1 MKELSSYVLF
11 RCIDIDNLEPLVH
24 FMKKVTNWD
33 NLEHIKTHYFLHNHL
48 PLTYCSKGSFLFLE
62 WTGKLTAVAT

>member
-1 MKELSSYVLF
+1 MKELASYVPF
-11 RCIDIDNLEPLVH
+11 RRIDIDNLEPLVH

-33 NLEHIKTHYFLHNHL
+33 DLQHIKAQHFLHNYLH
-48 PLTYCSKGSFLFLE
+48 LTYCSKGSLLFFD